1 MILGKEISKSVK
13 CFPKTQAFRVFG
25 PSSVW
30 EKNRCTVLRNIID
43 IKMIGAGAQDMYNVP
58 IQMKLKLIF
67 IPFGWTVPS
76 WKINRFSCCFRRM
89 LVPLH
94 NATPRTWTSEM
105 LWPNISI
112 PLVIVF
118 LMSRCVVWHYT
129 VVLTFDEVT
138 WDVVDFPTRHRSA
151 ERSEYQF

>member
-1 MILGKEISKSVK
+1 MFPKNKSVSGFWPFFSVRK
-13 CFPKTQAFRVFG
+13 KPLYCTTQYY
-25 PSSVW
+25 W
-30 EKNRCTVLRNIID
+30 H
-43 IKMIGAGAQDMYNVP
+43 KMIGAGAQDVYNVP

-76 WKINRFSCCFRRM
+76 WKINRISCCFRRM

-105 LWPNISI
+105 LWPNIST

-129 VVLTFDEVT
+129 VVPTFDEVT